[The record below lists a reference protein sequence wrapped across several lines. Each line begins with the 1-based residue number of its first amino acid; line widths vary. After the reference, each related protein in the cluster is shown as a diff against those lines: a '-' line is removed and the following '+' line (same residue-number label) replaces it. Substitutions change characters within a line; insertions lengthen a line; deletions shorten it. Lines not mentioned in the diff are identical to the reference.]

1 MAYIEVDIDVDDFYG
16 DLSSRDKEDLIELL
30 KDEGLLEAKR
40 LVETLD
46 EDEAEDEFEGSPAD
60 HEWYAMINK
69 INQSRYQLTDEQEQ
83 LLINLA
89 KSL

>member
-1 MAYIEVDIDVDDFYG
+1 MTYIQVDIDVDDFYD
-16 DLSSRDKEDLIELL
+16 DLSSRDKQELINLL
-30 KDEGLLEAKR
+30 KDDGYLEKNQ
-40 LVETLD
+40 LVEAID
-46 EDEAEDEFEGSPAD
+46 DEFNGNLID

-69 INQSRYQLTDEQEQ
+69 INKHRYQLTKEQEQ

>member
-1 MAYIEVDIDVDDFYG
+1 MAYIEVDIDVDEFY
-16 DLSSRDKEDLIELL
+16 DNLSNWE
-30 KDEGLLEAKR
+30 KDE
-40 LVETLD
+40 LVEKLIKD
-46 EDEAEDEFEGSPAD
+46 GYGMKDPNMEYEDEEDKYEGSPVD

-83 LLINLA
+83 LLTDLA

>member
-1 MAYIEVDIDVDDFYG
+1 MAYIQVDIDVDDFYD
-16 DLSSRDKEDLIELL
+16 DLSSRDKQELINLL
-30 KDEGLLEAKR
+30 KDDGYLESNR
-40 LVETLD
+40 LVEAID
-46 EDEAEDEFEGSPAD
+46 DVDYEFEGSPLD

-69 INQSRYQLTDEQEQ
+69 INKHRYQLTKEQEQ